1 MAIEIEVLVE
11 RQPFRER
18 LRYLQMLALV
28 SIRTPEPTRSAAFR
42 ATRTALIEELGVEPG
57 AELRD
62 LEQRILDQDPTLDG
76 APVAIA
82 RSVHSTFRTEQP
94 VPFGWIE
101 LPDGQAIALQA
112 LTSIGRADDADIRL
126 VDSRVSREHVQIER
140 TGDDMVLSD
149 LGSTNGTAVNG
160 LRIDTY
166 ILNPGDVVSIGG
178 LQFVYRDEI

>member
-1 MAIEIEVLVE
+1 MAVEIEVLVE
-11 RQPFRER
+11 YQPFRER
-18 LRYLQMLALV
+18 LRYLQMLALY
-28 SIRTPEPTRSAAFR
+28 RSGRQTDALAAFR

-112 LTSIGRADDADIRL
+112 LTSIGRADDADLRL
-126 VDSRVSREHVQIER
+126 VDSRVSREHAQIER
-140 TGDDMVLSD
+140 AGDDMVLSD

-160 LRIDTY
+160 VRIDTC
-166 ILNPGDVVSIGG
+166 ILNPGDVVSVGG
-178 LQFVYRDEI
+178 LQFVYRDAF